1 MLDRILLRLIVL
13 LAAAALV
20 LLALPGCTAQQVER
34 AESAAAKAEQVLDQ
48 AQAVVQIAQQA
59 VAAAQ
64 KIGNAEALTKA
75 QQALDVANAA
85 LPGLQATATAARE
98 TASAAKQASEAGG
111 SWLTVVLSV
120 AGTLVPLVPIVAVSV
135 QRTIAA
141 TRQSTASDLAL
152 RQTVTGLDAARDA
165 LGEDA
170 WKGKVAPA
178 LAASQDEQVKAR
190 VRAAQAK
197 A

>member
-1 MLDRILLRLIVL
+1 MLDRILFRIVGL

-34 AESAAAKAEQVLDQ
+34 AESAAAKAEQVLVQ
-48 AQAVVQIAQQA
+48 AHAVVQVAQQA

-75 QQALDVANAA
+75 QHALDVATAA
-85 LPGLQATATAARE
+85 LPGLQATATAAKE

-120 AGTLVPLVPIVAVSV
+120 AGTLVPLVPIVAAS
-135 QRTIAA
+135 I
-141 TRQSTASDLAL
+141 RQTMSASQAL

-190 VRAAQAK
+190 VRAEQAK